1 MRGPLRPWIWFRL
14 SKYPKEQKSFQGHSI
29 KLYDPHSAPE
39 FCFKLHDFQTV
50 QYNGI
55 HWLQNATRQTDS
67 PSLPPSTCL
76 QVLPIKRQRA
86 ADQCIED
93 DSKTPNVHLRPIV
106 LLALEELRGSIG
118 RRATERVQLVAQRE
132 LIAEAEVG
140 YLDVGVGIQQKV
152 LRLSH
157 TNMDAEEEEAG
168 MGGGVGGG

>member
-76 QVLPIKRQRA
+76 QVLPIERQRA

-93 DSKTPNVHLRPIV
+93 DSKTPNVHLGPIV